1 MRFSTGVDGFDE
13 LVQGGLLEDRLY
25 VLSGPPGSGKTT
37 FSAQF
42 VTQGAIEGQKSL
54 FLTMHETKKQLA
66 DDMSTY
72 GFGFERVLA
81 SDRTEFL
88 NIYESKAKRIFM
100 PRKDADFGNGV
111 SNMTQ
116 RIVNFVNA
124 QEIDRIVV
132 DSTMILN
139 YLYPDDS
146 GAFMQFVSSLKQADA
161 TTILISE
168 MTDPTS
174 YADEHYLA
182 HGVVFLHNYLEPTG
196 MQRGLQVIK
205 MRGTDIDSD
214 IREIEFTDDGLE
226 VHPDR
231 KVQID

>member
-1 MRFSTGVDGFDE
+1 MRFSTGVDGFDD
-13 LVQGGLLEDRLY
+13 LVQGGLLGDRLY

-66 DDMSTY
+66 DDMSNY
-72 GFGFERVLA
+72 SFGFERVLA
-81 SDRTEFL
+81 SDRAEFL

-111 SNMTQ
+111 NNMTQ
-116 RIVNFVNA
+116 RIVNFVNS

-132 DSTMILN
+132 DSTMILK
-139 YLYPDDS
+139 YLYPDDTGS
-146 GAFMQFVSSLKQADA
+146 FMQFVSSLKQADA

-182 HGVVFLHNYLEPTG
+182 HGVIFLHNYLEPTG

-214 IREIEFTDDGLE
+214 IREVEFTDDGLE
-226 VHPDR
+226 VHPDE

>member
-1 MRFSTGVDGFDE
+1 
-13 LVQGGLLEDRLY
+13 
-25 VLSGPPGSGKTT
+25 
-37 FSAQF
+37 
-42 VTQGAIEGQKSL
+42 
-54 FLTMHETKKQLA
+54 
-66 DDMSTY
+66 
-72 GFGFERVLA
+72 
-81 SDRTEFL
+81 
-88 NIYESKAKRIFM
+88 
-100 PRKDADFGNGV
+100 
-111 SNMTQ
+111 MTQ
-116 RIVNFVNA
+116 RIVNFVNS

-132 DSTMILN
+132 DSTMILK

-168 MTDPTS
+168 MTDPSS

-214 IREIEFTDDGLE
+214 IREVEFTDGGLE
-226 VHPDR
+226 VHPDQ